1 MSTNYEENNRLT
13 LVGKVTS
20 DKVFSHEIYGEK
32 FYIFNLSVPRLSGS
46 EDIIPITISERLLTN
61 AELKINDKISID
73 GQFRSY
79 NSYQNEKVMMIIF
92 KQLYPTDSNTNDDQE
107 DPTIENEE
115 DTSNL
120 EQSNIEELDEAFEDL
135 KTESNIT
142 YNVLEDG
149 EVIEIDFTISN
160 HETLNL
166 TKFTNNLADQR
177 AYYENLGLTEQKSHV
192 A

>member
-1 MSTNYEENNRLT
+1 MKKILCFLGIILLLFLAALPPILRIILPDIEEEKKEI
-13 LVGKVTS
+13 V
-20 DKVFSHEIYGEK
+20 HENVILNCSNES
-32 FYIFNLSVPRLSGS
+32 YIAN
-46 EDIIPITISERLLTN
+46 T
-61 AELKINDKISID
+61 
-73 GQFRSY
+73 
-79 NSYQNEKVMMIIF
+79 SYQDEKVMMIIF

-166 TKFTNNLADQR
+166 TKFTNNLTDQR
-177 AYYENLGLTEQKSHV
+177 AYYENLGLTCLV
-192 A
+192 IR

>member
-1 MSTNYEENNRLT
+1 MEEEKEI
-13 LVGKVTS
+13 V
-20 DKVFSHEIYGEK
+20 HENVVLNCSNES
-32 FYIFNLSVPRLSGS
+32 YIAN
-46 EDIIPITISERLLTN
+46 T
-61 AELKINDKISID
+61 
-73 GQFRSY
+73 
-79 NSYQNEKVMMIIF
+79 SYQNEKVMMIIF

-177 AYYENLGLTEQKSHV
+177 AYYENLGLTCLV
-192 A
+192 IR

>member
-1 MSTNYEENNRLT
+1 MKKILCFLGIILLLFLAALPPILRIILPDMGEEENE
-13 LVGKVTS
+13 VV
-20 DKVFSHEIYGEK
+20 HENVVLNCSNES
-32 FYIFNLSVPRLSGS
+32 YIAN
-46 EDIIPITISERLLTN
+46 T
-61 AELKINDKISID
+61 
-73 GQFRSY
+73 
-79 NSYQNEKVMMIIF
+79 SYQNEKVMMIIF

-149 EVIEIDFTISN
+149 EVIEIDFTVSN

-177 AYYENLGLTEQKSHV
+177 AYYENLGLTCLV
-192 A
+192 IR